1 MSRTHAPALF
11 LPAFVPVLQSRLT
24 RRVATGVVRAA
35 ALVAAAGAC
44 NNKRVA
50 RIEPTAVTDLSGRW
64 NDADSRLVANELIE
78 QSLTAAWVKRYADT
92 HGGEAPTVIVGG
104 FGNRTMEHIPVN
116 TFLKDLERAFVN
128 SGAVRVVASADERQ
142 VVRTEREDQQAH
154 ATADSRA
161 RLAREQGAAY
171 MLQGEVQAIEDAE
184 GREKV
189 VYYQVDAALVDLESN
204 AKVWVGQHKIKKY
217 IDRRR
222 IGW

>member
-1 MSRTHAPALF
+1 MLA
-11 LPAFVPVLQSRLT
+11 
-24 RRVATGVVRAA
+24 
-35 ALVAAAGAC
+35 AAAGSTVAC

-50 RIEPTAVTDLSGRW
+50 RIEPTSVTDLSGRW
-64 NDADSRLVANELIE
+64 NDADSRLVANQLIE
-78 QSLTAAWVKRYADT
+78 QSLNGPWAKRYADT
-92 HGGEAPTVIVGG
+92 HGGQPPTVIVGG

-116 TFLKDLERAFVN
+116 TFVKDLERAFVN

-142 VVRTEREDQQAH
+142 VVRAEREDQQAN

-171 MLQGEVQAIEDAE
+171 MLQGEVQSIEDAE